1 MSKKKPGIQNLLY
14 QELLGSDPVEYRRLL
29 RVNSNHF
36 ADILSS
42 IASCIQKLDTKLRP
56 AIPAID
62 KLQLT
67 LRSHAS
73 AGFCTLLSAHPGL
86 MEMEAFG
93 GRQHCETPSRT
104 QQPDCRSLDLDR
116 SVSHPSS
123 QRVCCTTIF
132 EQHLCFLKR
141 RGRTT
146 RQKEH
151 FTSGYE
157 VPKGA
162 PG

>member
-1 MSKKKPGIQNLLY
+1 MEANKASRVVMACALMMADEEVAEAPNTDSKKLWIKTWMSKKKPGIQNLLY
-14 QELLGSDPVEYRRLL
+14 QELLESDPVEYRRLL

-67 LRSHAS
+67 LRFHAS

-116 SVSHPSS
+116 SASHPSS
-123 QRVCCTTIF
+123 
-132 EQHLCFLKR
+132 
-141 RGRTT
+141 
-146 RQKEH
+146 
-151 FTSGYE
+151 
-157 VPKGA
+157 
-162 PG
+162 